1 MFWER
6 FYNLCLSNDTKP
18 LPVVKELSI
27 STGSITKWKRGTIP
41 GGDTLVKISNYF
53 GVTVDYLL
61 GVDKHTE
68 KEVHNIYIEKYMQ
81 LDATS
86 KATVDN
92 VISFEYEQTLKR
104 AKTQKAVYYFPEYDI
119 PVSAGTGIPLDYS
132 NYELT
137 ELTVKP
143 PKGANYIVTVS
154 GDSMEPTFF
163 NGDRLFIKKE
173 ASIEY
178 GEIGLFFYQGDVYVK
193 EYTPNGLLSHN
204 SKYAIIDKN
213 EDIQCLGKVLK
224 KVEEV

>member
-1 MFWER
+1 MFWGKLIELCNKEGISPHR
-6 FYNLCLSNDTKP
+6 LCLDLGYSNATA
-18 LPVVKELSI
+18 
-27 STGSITKWKRGTIP
+27 TKWKNGAAPQQR
-41 GGDTLVKISNYF
+41 TLKKIADYF
-53 GVTVDYLL
+53 NVSVDYLT
-61 GVDKHTE
+61 GANKPIE

-137 ELTVKP
+137 ELTIKP

-154 GDSMEPTFF
+154 GDSMEPTL
-163 NGDRLFIKKE
+163 NDGDRLFIQKE
-173 ASIEY
+173 TNLEY
-178 GEIGLFFYQGDVYVK
+178 GEIGLFYYHGDVYVK
-193 EYTPNGLLSHN
+193 EYTSDGLLSHN
-204 SKYAIIDKN
+204 KKYPIIDKN
-213 EDIQCLGKVLK
+213 EDIQCIGRVLK
-224 KVEEV
+224 KVEE